1 MPDSPAK
8 KKWLKDNSKAI
19 SFRLMLKGDAD
30 IIKFLEDVPTAT
42 TIKAALREY
51 MKNHAQAPSA
61 AQPAEEEK
69 PKVDYSW
76 FFEDEDEEQ

>member
-30 IIKFLEDVPTAT
+30 IIAYLETVPTAT

-51 MKNHAQAPSA
+51 MKTHPSA
-61 AQPAEEEK
+61 AQPAQEET
-69 PKVDYSW
+69 
-76 FFEDEDEEQ
+76 EEFDLPIDF

>member
-8 KKWLKDNSKAI
+8 KKWLKDNSKPI

-30 IIKFLEDVPTAT
+30 IIEYLETVPTAT

-51 MKNHAQAPSA
+51 MTNHHSA
-61 AQPAEEEK
+61 AQSEENE
-69 PKVDYSW
+69 S
-76 FFEDEDEEQ
+76 